1 MPVQDESKPKKAEN
15 ILENNI
21 TKSQKLMPFLN
32 VKAEIHQ
39 NKLNSIDVKISTKE
53 DKIYRNVARIEKLT
67 AKADRLEDRNTMLKN
82 MFGNIPAVR
91 KVIESNE
98 KKIENIRNVKIPK
111 RLEKIKVHKQKMT
124 VLSGKRDKI
133 EHKLNRVIALNDA
146 IKSFS
151 IGFNKERREVFSDAM
166 DRLNTANADCLS
178 DKISALQAQ
187 KNQIIEEYN
196 RPETSVVDKLK
207 LTQKLKNVDGKI
219 HDTNEK
225 MQKFIHS
232 EKHYSEKSAD
242 TVDATMKVTSDKFAD
257 ILESATYTIPEITEN
272 IIATADSVDL
282 MDKNKISEISADFNS
297 LDGSSKSELENMQKD
312 LSETL
317 AVMKEIAGNKYMMP
331 SIRESTAQEI
341 PQIEARLNAVNQ
353 ALEKMEIP
361 ENFGKNSL
369 ENTMK
374 INMDF
379 YNSVP
384 KNERFTAALTVPQAE
399 KVMNALA
406 NQNIEF
412 SAVTRGEKAVV
423 MVAEKNKPDLQE
435 IITQSLNE
443 INQEF
448 HDNSRVIK
456 TDFKPIN
463 PDFYKSIPEENRSI
477 NIETKENAE
486 KIMSQLS
493 AKNITF
499 SAVECK
505 NNKFAIT
512 VAKEDENAYKS
523 VTNEV
528 KGERAVQ
535 YINTDFFK
543 SLPKN
548 ERASQGM
555 SQENAEQKIAE
566 LSEKNIPHSAILNGE
581 KSVVTVAKKDAE
593 TAFFSRDKL
602 KQSAQNIGKNKPEK
616 TKSQTRKQGLE

>member
-1 MPVQDESKPKKAEN
+1 
-15 ILENNI
+15 
-21 TKSQKLMPFLN
+21 
-32 VKAEIHQ
+32 
-39 NKLNSIDVKISTKE
+39 
-53 DKIYRNVARIEKLT
+53 
-67 AKADRLEDRNTMLKN
+67 
-82 MFGNIPAVR
+82 
-91 KVIESNE
+91 
-98 KKIENIRNVKIPK
+98 
-111 RLEKIKVHKQKMT
+111 
-124 VLSGKRDKI
+124 
-133 EHKLNRVIALNDA
+133 
-146 IKSFS
+146 
-151 IGFNKERREVFSDAM
+151 M

-178 DKISALQAQ
+178 DKISTLQAQ

-196 RPETSVVDKLK
+196 HPETDVVDKLK

-232 EKHYSEKSAD
+232 ENHYSEKSDD

-257 ILESATYTIPEITEN
+257 ISESTTYTIPEITEN
-272 IIATADSVDL
+272 IIAAADSVDL

-297 LDGSSKSELENMQKD
+297 LDGNSKSELENMQKD

-331 SIRESTAQEI
+331 SICESTVQEI

-361 ENFGKNSL
+361 ENFGKNSF

-423 MVAEKNKPDLQE
+423 MVAEKNTSDLQE
-435 IITQSLNE
+435 IIKQSMNE

-448 HDNSRVIK
+448 HDNSRAVK

-493 AKNITF
+493 SKNITF

-523 VTNEV
+523 VADEV

>member
-1 MPVQDESKPKKAEN
+1 MPVQDK
-15 ILENNI
+15 NNI
-21 TKSQKLMPFLN
+21 KKSQKLMPFLN
-32 VKAEIHQ
+32 VKAENHQ
-39 NKLNSIDVKISTKE
+39 SKINSIDVKMATKE
-53 DKIYRNVARIEKLT
+53 DKISRNKAGIEKLT

-91 KVIESNE
+91 KIIESNE
-98 KKIENIRNVKIPK
+98 KKIQNIRNVKIPK
-111 RLEKIKVHKQKMT
+111 RQEKIKVHKQKIA

-151 IGFNKERREVFSDAM
+151 IGLNNERREVFSNAM
-166 DRLNTANADCLS
+166 DRLNTANAECLS
-178 DKISALQAQ
+178 DKISSLQT
-187 KNQIIEEYN
+187 KENQIIKEYN
-196 RPETSVVDKLK
+196 RPETSVVDKVK
-207 LTQKLKNVDGKI
+207 LSQKLKNVDKKI

-232 EKHYSEKSAD
+232 ENHYSEKSD
-242 TVDATMKVTSDKFAD
+242 DVIDATMKVTSDKFAD
-257 ILESATYTIPEITEN
+257 ISENATYTIPEITEN
-272 IIATADSVDL
+272 IISAADSIDL
-282 MDKNKISEISADFNS
+282 MDKNKISEIAADFNS
-297 LDGSSKSELENMQKD
+297 LDGSSRTELENMQKD

-317 AVMKEIAGNKYMMP
+317 AAMKEIAGNKYMMQN
-331 SIRESTAQEI
+331 IRESAAQEI
-341 PQIEARLNAVNQ
+341 PQIEAQLNAVNQ
-353 ALEKMEIP
+353 ALEKMETP
-361 ENFGKNSL
+361 ENTLKNAVVGEDGS
-369 ENTMK
+369 TK

-399 KVMNALA
+399 KIMNKLA

-423 MVAEKNKPDLQE
+423 MVAEKNMSDLQK
-435 IITQSLNE
+435 IIRQSQNE
-443 INQEF
+443 ISQEF
-448 HDNSRVIK
+448 HNNSMVEK
-456 TDFKPIN
+456 MDFKPIN
-463 PDFYKSIPEENRSI
+463 PDFYKSLPEEKRSI

-493 AKNITF
+493 AKNISY

-505 NNKFAIT
+505 NNKFAVT

-523 VTNEV
+523 VANEV

-543 SLPKN
+543 SMPKN
-548 ERASQGM
+548 ERVSQGM

-581 KSVVTVAKKDAE
+581 KSVVTVAKKDE
-593 TAFFSRDKL
+593 KTAFFSRDKL
-602 KQSAQNIGKNKPEK
+602 KQTVQNIGKNKPEK
-616 TKSQTRKQGLE
+616 AKSQTRKQGLE

>member
-15 ILENNI
+15 IQ
-21 TKSQKLMPFLN
+21 KSQKLIPFLN
-32 VKAEIHQ
+32 VKAETHQ
-39 NKLNSIDVKISTKE
+39 SKINSIDMKIATKE
-53 DKIYRNVARIEKLT
+53 DKISRNNAKIEQLT

-82 MFGNIPAVR
+82 MFGNVPAVR
-91 KVIESNE
+91 KIIESNE

-111 RLEKIKVHKQKMT
+111 RQEKIKVHKQKIA

-146 IKSFS
+146 VKSFS
-151 IGFNKERREVFSDAM
+151 IGLNSKRREIFSDAM
-166 DRLNTANADCLS
+166 NRLNIANADCLS
-178 DKISALQAQ
+178 DKITALQAKKQ
-187 KNQIIEEYN
+187 QIIEEYN
-196 RPETSVVDKLK
+196 RPETSVVDKMK
-207 LTQKLKNVDGKI
+207 LTLKLKNLNGKI

-232 EKHYSEKSAD
+232 ENHYSDKSAD

-257 ILESATYTIPEITEN
+257 ISESATYTIPEITEN
-272 IIATADSVDL
+272 IIATADSVEM
-282 MDKNKISEISADFNS
+282 MDKNKIAEIAVDFNS
-297 LDGSSKSELENMQKD
+297 LDGSSKTELENMQKE

-317 AVMKEIAGNKYMMP
+317 TAMKEISGNKYMMQ
-331 SIRESTAQEI
+331 SIRESTAKEI
-341 PQIEARLNAVNQ
+341 PQIEAQLNAVNQ
-353 ALEKMEIP
+353 ALEKL
-361 ENFGKNSL
+361 KTS
-369 ENTMK
+369 ENTLKNAVIGKDGSMK
-374 INMDF
+374 VNIDF

-384 KNERFTAALTVPQAE
+384 KNERFTAAMTVPQAE
-399 KVMNALA
+399 KVMSELTK
-406 NQNIEF
+406 QNIEF
-412 SAVTRGEKAVV
+412 AAVIRGEKAVV
-423 MVAEKNKPDLQE
+423 MVSEKNMSDLQK
-435 IITQSLNE
+435 IIGQSQNE

-448 HDNSRVIK
+448 HDNSKAEK
-456 TDFKPIN
+456 TDFKLIN
-463 PDFYKSIPEENRSI
+463 PDFYKSLPTENRSI

-493 AKNITF
+493 EKNIAF

-505 NNKFAIT
+505 NSKFAIT

-523 VTNEV
+523 VANEV

-535 YINTDFFK
+535 YINADFFK

-602 KQSAQNIGKNKPEK
+602 KQTAQNIGKNKSEK
-616 TKSQTRKQGLE
+616 SKSQTRKQGLE